1 MKLSDIFN
9 EEIENISNEQINKII
24 DKYIEYIKN
33 LVKTTNKTNEKRHK
47 NKLNEN
53 KHWTVA
59 TRKDK
64 EAVED
69 FYLNQNEDKVDAV
82 GICAYHV
89 RYKKLVIIKQ
99 FRVPIN
105 DYIYEV
111 PAGLVDKGDKDIL
124 ESVKRELKEE
134 TGLDLLD
141 VNNDYTI
148 EKTYLSPGMTDESI
162 ALVFCTCD
170 GELNKDGL
178 EDDEDIEA
186 ILVSQEEARK
196 ILKSKEK
203 MDVKAFLM
211 LQNFVL
217 LGEKMFV

>member
-1 MKLSDIFN
+1 MVLEEKTISSDRVYTGKVIT
-9 EEIENISNEQINKII
+9 
-24 DKYIEYIKN
+24 
-33 LVKTTNKTNEKRHK
+33 L
-47 NKLNEN
+47 
-53 KHWTVA
+53 
-59 TRKDK
+59 
-64 EAVED
+64 
-69 FYLNQNEDKVDAV
+69 KVDTVEIPGQGYQKRELVEVGGAV
-82 GICAYHV
+82 GIVAITDDNKV
-89 RYKKLVIIKQ
+89 VLVKQ
-99 FRVPIN
+99 FRKPIEKP
-105 DYIYEV
+105 IFEI
-111 PAGLVDKGDKDIL
+111 PAGKL
-124 ESVKRELKEE
+124 EKNESPKECAERELKEE

-186 ILVSQEEARK
+186 ILVSKEEARK

-217 LGEKMFV
+217 LGEKMFI